1 MPSALLFDIKRYA
14 LHDGPNIRTTI
25 FFKGCPLN
33 CFWCH
38 NPEGIET
45 AQRLVFLADRC
56 IGCRECLVTCPESAL
71 TLDGQG
77 IHRNEAACTLCLNC
91 VEICPALAQEAVGWQ
106 ADLGLIMTEIGKDM
120 PFYDHSGG
128 GVTFSGGEPL
138 QQAEFLLAA
147 LRACG
152 ELGLHR
158 AVDTSGC
165 APTAVLREVAAHT
178 DLFLFDLKH
187 MDSDLHRRHTGVAND
202 LILANL
208 TMLATTG
215 IPIRIRIP
223 LLAGI
228 NDDADNIRAT
238 AAFAAGLDSIEA
250 IDLLPYHHIAT
261 GKYRKLAIAYSGLP
275 SHVPSPE
282 SLKRACAILK
292 SFGHEVSIGG

>member
-1 MPSALLFDIKRYA
+1 MPSALFFDIKHYA

-38 NPEGIET
+38 NPEGIE
-45 AQRLVFLADRC
+45 AKMRLVFVADRC
-56 IGCRECLVTCPESAL
+56 IGCQACLAACPASAL
-71 TLDGQG
+71 RLGDKT
-77 IHRNEAACTLCLNC
+77 IHRDEAACNQCLSC

-106 ADLGLIMTEIGKDM
+106 ADLSLIMAEIRKDI
-120 PFYDHSGG
+120 PFYDQSHG

-165 APTAVLREVAAHT
+165 APAAVLREVAMHT
-178 DLFLFDLKH
+178 DLFLYDLKH
-187 MDSDLHRRHTGVAND
+187 MDSELHRRYTGLANE
-202 LILANL
+202 LILDNL
-208 TMLATTG
+208 TMLAATG
-215 IPIRIRIP
+215 TPIRVRIP

-238 AAFAAGLDSIEA
+238 AAFAAGLASIEA

-282 SLKRACAILK
+282 SINRACTILK